1 MENLSKV
8 FAGATQAAG
17 PLDCVTQL
25 PEDWRLARAAHV
37 DLLLMGL
44 PRVNVLLI
52 GMDRVIWS
60 LLEALRPDLR
70 EPVVSWYPGRRFA
83 LPATGASGTMVLQD
97 VGGLTP
103 EDQMRLFD
111 WLERNGG
118 KTQVISTS
126 STPLLP
132 RVQAGTFIDMLY
144 YRLNTV
150 CVDIL
155 A

>member
-60 LLEALRPDLR
+60 LLEALRPDLH
-70 EPVVSWYPGRRFA
+70 EPVVSWYPGRRLV
-83 LPATGASGTMVLQD
+83 LPTSDTTGTMVLQD

-111 WLERNGG
+111 WLDRNAGR
-118 KTQVISTS
+118 TQVISTT

-150 CVDIL
+150 CVDVL